1 MAYWETLASYAV
13 IISFLIAGFAIGFGR
28 ALNNKGIEQF
38 GLEEFA
44 QAFINAA
51 LLGALLTISTTA
63 DTVAQDL
70 MTDINTSMT
79 GTAIDNAITLTQ
91 HRIDEVNNFTADL
104 AKIGVTL
111 AYYRSVDITLNNI
124 SLQPCAGFQGLENTF
139 HTTLLITSLTQLLSF
154 FPLLLLT
161 FTSSFLF
168 ATLLAFALFL
178 RAFFITRKIGSFF
191 IALFLGLYFIY
202 PLLIIATPFALSNSS
217 TNNLLNINLPPTPT
231 QIENNGTIYEIMY
244 NMSFVWDNGAF
255 FTTLQDVR
263 EEVIANAARTL
274 FSLVLLPYSFFIVVL
289 WFAKELASTLS
300 FNTVV
305 IAV

>member
-1 MAYWETLASYAV
+1 
-13 IISFLIAGFAIGFGR
+13 
-28 ALNNKGIEQF
+28 
-38 GLEEFA
+38 
-44 QAFINAA
+44 
-51 LLGALLTISTTA
+51 
-63 DTVAQDL
+63 
-70 MTDINTSMT
+70 
-79 GTAIDNAITLTQ
+79 
-91 HRIDEVNNFTADL
+91 
-104 AKIGVTL
+104 
-111 AYYRSVDITLNNI
+111 
-124 SLQPCAGFQGLENTF
+124 
-139 HTTLLITSLTQLLSF
+139 
-154 FPLLLLT
+154 
-161 FTSSFLF
+161 
-168 ATLLAFALFL
+168 
-178 RAFFITRKIGSFF
+178 
-191 IALFLGLYFIY
+191 
-202 PLLIIATPFALSNSS
+202 LIIATPFTLSTSS